1 MKYLTYYDKCFKN
14 FCIYFQ
20 YKRALMFFKKS
31 KHKNKRKK
39 FMQTLQ
45 RKKSKYCGMTKCEYD
60 EFVTKMANQGCS
72 AIVL

>member
-1 MKYLTYYDKCFKN
+1 
-14 FCIYFQ
+14 
-20 YKRALMFFKKS
+20 MFFKKS